1 MEQEGIG
8 MLDGK
13 VVLITGSTKGL
24 GLALAHAFIEQGASV
39 VLNGRGA
46 ATLASAEAE
55 LASAGDRVL
64 SVRADATRPGEIAR
78 LVQATL
84 AGFGR
89 VDVLI
94 NSAGILG
101 PSPRPEMA
109 DFDAADLAEIFRAN
123 TIGPVLVTQ
132 AVLPHMR
139 AQGGGSI
146 IMVTSD
152 AGQVGYPGWGGY
164 GASKAALELLTQ
176 SWAAEL
182 EGTGVRINA
191 VNPGDLNTEMQ
202 QLANPGEDV
211 SDRLD
216 PATVTD
222 VFLWLA
228 SDAAREVSGQRFDAP
243 EFEQPRP
250 AGPAGRMMI

>member
-1 MEQEGIG
+1 

-13 VVLITGSTKGL
+13 VVLITGSSKGL
-24 GLALAHAFIEQGASV
+24 GLALARAFVEHGASV
-39 VLNGRGA
+39 VLNARGA

-55 LASAGDRVL
+55 LAAVGDRVL
-64 SVRADATRPGEIAR
+64 VVRADATLPGDIER
-78 LVQATL
+78 LVQAAL
-84 AGFGR
+84 DRFGR
-89 VDVLI
+89 IDLLI
-94 NSAGILG
+94 NNAWILG
-101 PSPRPEMA
+101 PSPRPELA
-109 DFDAADLAEIFRAN
+109 DFGAADLAEIFRAN
-123 TIGPVLVTQ
+123 VIGPVLVTQ

-152 AGQVGYPGWGGY
+152 AGQTGYPGWAGY

-182 EGTGVRINA
+182 EGSGVRLNA

-216 PATVTD
+216 PATVTE

-228 SDAAREVSGQRFDAP
+228 SGAAREVSGRRFDAP
-243 EFEQPRP
+243 EFEPTADR
-250 AGPAGRMMI
+250 

>member
-1 MEQEGIG
+1 

-24 GLALAHAFIEQGASV
+24 GLALAQAFIGQGASV

-46 ATLASAEAE
+46 AALASAQAE

-64 SVRADATRPGEIAR
+64 PVRADATQPGEIAR
-78 LVQATL
+78 LVQAAL
-84 AGFGR
+84 ARFGR
-89 VDVLI
+89 IDVLI
-94 NSAGILG
+94 NNAGILG
-101 PSPRPEMA
+101 PSPRPDMA
-109 DFDAADLAEIFRAN
+109 GFDAADLAETFRAN

-216 PATVTD
+216 PATMTE

-243 EFEQPRP
+243 DFEP
-250 AGPAGRMMI
+250 AQAT